1 MLVCLGLSQFSHWKS
16 HGWEVPSSW
25 ANCDGWYPSWKAS
38 IRDQTMPH
46 EQPSY
51 VATVA
56 VTGFYKLSL
65 IPLWQLSLEIT
76 LLSKFLMVPPKLI
89 WPSAA
94 ISVSMSSS
102 SILASCLIL
111 LINVKGQLLWDVLA
125 SLVGGPALGSHL
137 DFHRQRK
144 KKKRERDNFHNSK

>member
-25 ANCDGWYPSWKAS
+25 ANCDGRYPSWKAS
-38 IRDQTMPH
+38 RRAQTMPQ

-65 IPLWQLSLEIT
+65 IPLWQFSLEIT
-76 LLSKFLMVPPKLI
+76 PLSKFLMVPPKLI

-111 LINVKGQLLWDVLA
+111 LNVKGQLLWDVLA

-137 DFHRQRK
+137 VFHRQRK
-144 KKKRERDNFHNSK
+144 KKERDNFHNSK

>member
-1 MLVCLGLSQFSHWKS
+1 
-16 HGWEVPSSW
+16 
-25 ANCDGWYPSWKAS
+25 
-38 IRDQTMPH
+38 MPQ

-51 VATVA
+51 VATVT

-76 LLSKFLMVPPKLI
+76 LLSKFSMVPPKLI

-102 SILASCLIL
+102 SILVSCLIL
-111 LINVKGQLLWDVLA
+111 LNVKGQLLWVFLA
-125 SLVGGPALGSHL
+125 SLAGGPALGSHL

-144 KKKRERDNFHNSK
+144 KKKRQFL